1 MRPFIEACS
10 LTVAIETALFALFG
24 YRNKNAVVIVIC
36 ANVITNLLLNLTLY
50 ILPKYR
56 GMLVPTGEFA
66 VVIAEYCIYAAA
78 FGHSGKLFGLTA
90 LANAASY
97 AGGCLWRAFLCI

>member
-1 MRPFIEACS
+1 MQPFIEACS

-56 GMLVPTGEFA
+56 GMLVPAGEFA
-66 VVIAEYCIYAAA
+66 VVITEYCIYAAA
-78 FGHSGKLFGLTA
+78 FGHSGRLFGLTA

-97 AGGCLWRAFLCI
+97 AGGCLWRAFLRV